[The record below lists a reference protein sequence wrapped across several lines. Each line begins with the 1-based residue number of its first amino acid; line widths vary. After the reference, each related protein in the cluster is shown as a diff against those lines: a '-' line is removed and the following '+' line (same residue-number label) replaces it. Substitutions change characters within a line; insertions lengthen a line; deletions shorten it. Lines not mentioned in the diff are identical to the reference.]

1 MVPGKRKTRSWL
13 ADRSRDPYTRRAR
26 EAGYRSRAVYKLQQI
41 DERDRLFVGVN
52 RVLDLGCAPGGWSQY
67 ARERITGG
75 RVVAVDILPMPAIEG
90 VAFVQG
96 DFREEAVQRRLLEPV
111 SPQPYDLVISDMAPN
126 ITGIADVDQ
135 ANAAELAE
143 GAIAL
148 SVRILAKNGA
158 LLVKLFEGSEA
169 ARIRSLGISL
179 FRRCVVRKPQASRGK
194 SREIYL
200 LLRGPLA

>member
-1 MVPGKRKTRSWL
+1 MVGRKRKTRSWL
-13 ADRSRDPYTRRAR
+13 ANKKRDPYTRRAR

-41 DERDRLFVGVN
+41 DEQDRLFAGAT
-52 RVLDLGCAPGGWSQY
+52 RVLDLGSAPGGWSQY
-67 ARERITGG
+67 ARERVMGG
-75 RVVAVDILPMPAIEG
+75 SIVAIDILPMPPIEG

-96 DFREEAVQRRLLEPV
+96 DFRHEAVQKRLMELA
-111 SPQPYDLVISDMAPN
+111 SPHTYDLVISDMAPN

-143 GAIAL
+143 GAITL
-148 SVRILAKNGA
+148 SARILAKNGA
-158 LLVKLFEGSEA
+158 LVVKLFEGSEA
-169 ARIRSLGISL
+169 AQIRNLGTSR

-200 LLRGPLA
+200 LLRGPLG